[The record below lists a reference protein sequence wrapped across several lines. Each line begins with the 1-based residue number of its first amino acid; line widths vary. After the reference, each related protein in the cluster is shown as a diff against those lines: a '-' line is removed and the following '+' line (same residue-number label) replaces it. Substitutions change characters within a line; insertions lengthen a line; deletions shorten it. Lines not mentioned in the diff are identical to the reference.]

1 MQNKVVEWKVG
12 KVVKKSENV
21 EKIGGMAAWI

>member
-1 MQNKVVEWKVG
+1 VEWKVG